1 MNMEL
6 SFPALGLM
14 TFIISQRLVELW
26 WANRNTKRL
35 ISLGGKEF
43 SPKHY
48 SLIVALH
55 TTWIVA
61 ILVLILQNPAVELST
76 MYLTFFAILTAFRA
90 WILVTLGSYFTTK
103 IISLPGA
110 PLRRSGP
117 YRYMRHPNYLLV
129 VCEIV
134 VVPMI
139 FGFWQIALFWG
150 SVNVAVL
157 YYRVKEEDKALSQR
171 RILTETAEQ
180 SDI

>member
-1 MNMEL
+1 MEL

-14 TFIISQRLVELW
+14 AFIISQRLVELW

-35 ISLGGKEF
+35 ISLGGKEY

-48 SLIVALH
+48 SLIVVLH

-61 ILVLILQNPAVELST
+61 ILVLIFQNPSVEISAIF
-76 MYLTFFAILTAFRA
+76 LTFFAVLTAFRA

-110 PLRRSGP
+110 PLRKTGP
-117 YRYMRHPNYLLV
+117 YRFIKHPNYALV
-129 VCEIV
+129 VCEIF

-139 FGFWQIALFWG
+139 FGFWQIAAIWG
-150 SVNVAVL
+150 LLNIGILAF
-157 YYRVKEEDKALSQR
+157 RIHEEDLALRER
-171 RILTETAEQ
+171 RETA
-180 SDI
+180 S

>member
-1 MNMEL
+1 MEL
-6 SFPALGLM
+6 SIPALGLM
-14 TFIISQRLVELW
+14 AFIISQRLVELW

-35 ISLGGKEF
+35 VSLGGKEF

-61 ILVLILQNPAVELST
+61 ILVLILQNPAVEISA

-110 PLRRSGP
+110 PLRKTGP
-117 YRYMRHPNYLLV
+117 YKFIKHPNYALV
-129 VCEIV
+129 VCEIF

-139 FGFWQIALFWG
+139 FGFWQISAIWG
-150 SVNVAVL
+150 LLNIGILAF
-157 YYRVKEEDKALSQR
+157 RIHEEDLALSDR
-171 RILTETAEQ
+171 RET
-180 SDI
+180 SG

>member
-1 MNMEL
+1 MEL

-14 TFIISQRLVELW
+14 AFIISQRLVELW

-35 ISLGGKEF
+35 ISLGGKEY

-61 ILVLILQNPAVELST
+61 ILVLILRNPAVEISAIC
-76 MYLTFFAILTAFRA
+76 LTFFAILTAFRA

-110 PLRRSGP
+110 PLRKNGP
-117 YRYMRHPNYLLV
+117 YKFIKHPNYALV
-129 VCEIV
+129 VCEIF

-139 FGFWQIALFWG
+139 FGFWQVAAIWGVLNIAILAF
-150 SVNVAVL
+150 
-157 YYRVKEEDKALSQR
+157 RIHEEDLALRER
-171 RILTETAEQ
+171 RE
-180 SDI
+180 SVS

>member
-1 MNMEL
+1 MEVSL
-6 SFPALGLM
+6 AAVALM
-14 TFIISQRLVELW
+14 AFIISQRLIELV

-35 ISLGGKEF
+35 LALGGKEF

-55 TTWIVA
+55 TSWILA
-61 ILVLILQNPAVELST
+61 ILVFVLRDPAVQISNF
-76 MYLTFFAILTAFRA
+76 YLTFFGILTAFRA

-117 YRYMRHPNYLLV
+117 YRFVKHPNYILV
-129 VCEIV
+129 VCEII

-139 FGFWQIALFWG
+139 FGFWQIAAIWG
-150 SVNVAVL
+150 IANIGILAFRIQEEEL
-157 YYRVKEEDKALSQR
+157 ALKER
-171 RILTETAEQ
+171 REIT
-180 SDI
+180 S

>member
-1 MNMEL
+1 MEL

-14 TFIISQRLVELW
+14 AFIISQRLVELW

-35 ISLGGKEF
+35 ISLGGKEY

-61 ILVLILQNPAVELST
+61 ILVLILRNPAVEISAI
-76 MYLTFFAILTAFRA
+76 YFTFFAILTAFRA

-110 PLRRSGP
+110 PLRKNGP
-117 YRYMRHPNYLLV
+117 YKFIKHPNYALV
-129 VCEIV
+129 VCEIF

-139 FGFWQIALFWG
+139 FGFWQVASIWG
-150 SVNVAVL
+150 LLNIGILAF
-157 YYRVKEEDKALSQR
+157 RIHEEDLALRER
-171 RILTETAEQ
+171 RE
-180 SDI
+180 SVS

>member
-1 MNMEL
+1 MEL

-14 TFIISQRLVELW
+14 AFIISQRLVELW

-35 ISLGGKEF
+35 ISLGGKEY

-61 ILVLILQNPAVELST
+61 ILVLIFQNPSVEISAIF
-76 MYLTFFAILTAFRA
+76 LTFFAVLTAFRA

-110 PLRRSGP
+110 PLRKTGP
-117 YRYMRHPNYLLV
+117 YRFIKHPNYALV
-129 VCEIV
+129 VCEIF

-139 FGFWQIALFWG
+139 FGFWQIAAIWG
-150 SVNVAVL
+150 LLNIGILAF
-157 YYRVKEEDKALSQR
+157 RIHEEDLALRER
-171 RILTETAEQ
+171 RE
-180 SDI
+180 SVS

>member
-1 MNMEL
+1 MEL

-14 TFIISQRLVELW
+14 AFIISQRLVELW

-35 ISLGGKEF
+35 ISLGGKEY

-61 ILVLILQNPAVELST
+61 ILVLIFQNPSVEISAIF
-76 MYLTFFAILTAFRA
+76 LTFFAVLTAFRA

-110 PLRRSGP
+110 PLRKTGP
-117 YRYMRHPNYLLV
+117 YRFIKHPNYALV
-129 VCEIV
+129 VCEIF

-139 FGFWQIALFWG
+139 FGFWQIAAIWG
-150 SVNVAVL
+150 LLNIGILAF
-157 YYRVKEEDKALSQR
+157 RIHEEDLALRER
-171 RILTETAEQ
+171 RETA
-180 SDI
+180 S